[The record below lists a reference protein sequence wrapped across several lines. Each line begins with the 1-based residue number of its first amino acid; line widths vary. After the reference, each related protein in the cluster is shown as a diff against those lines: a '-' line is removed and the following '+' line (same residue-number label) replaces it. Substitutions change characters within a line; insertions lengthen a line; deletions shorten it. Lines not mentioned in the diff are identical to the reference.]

1 MPRAE
6 MKRLYRS
13 AALYS
18 SLRRAGMPHRVAY
31 GLTRLYHAGSVF
43 VTVDEKM
50 QPIEISA
57 AWKNEWAITGIATD
71 DSEGE
76 TKSFAPR
83 HR

>member
-1 MPRAE
+1 
-6 MKRLYRS
+6 
-13 AALYS
+13 
-18 SLRRAGMPHRVAY
+18 MPHRVAY

-71 DSEGE
+71 E
-76 TKSFAPR
+76 PR
-83 HR
+83 DQDNGRGRLGVPRQHL